1 MRNAYETSEGRNV
14 LENKLVID
22 LQNMAENL
30 GIDTK
35 KMVTHTTRRGWEN
48 QGKVLLQVLCES
60 GWIDASCVSKYKMG
74 VVDEYG

>member
-30 GIDTK
+30 RIDTK
-35 KMVTHTTRRGWEN
+35 KMVTHTTRGGWEN
-48 QGKVLLQVLCES
+48 QGKVLLQVLC
-60 GWIDASCVSKYKMG
+60 
-74 VVDEYG
+74 